1 MPGQEVIYVR
11 SKLGKSVISW
21 DDLVE
26 SEREAERE
34 QGTSVCMVENVQDW
48 PEDVEDAA

>member
-1 MPGQEVIYVR
+1 MR

-26 SEREAERE
+26 SEKESEGEHGA
-34 QGTSVCMVENVQDW
+34 SVCMVENVQDW
-48 PEDVEDAA
+48 PEDVEEAA